1 MDKRYKLWF
10 GIISAVLIS
19 YAAVIWYQSFQTLAV
34 HGDAYRAKIGRLG
47 NGLKT
52 IAPVRGFIFAEG
64 GELLAGSLPEYDVY
78 LDFKSTTKPDAQ
90 NKVNIPLDT
99 VLAYFG
105 PNGEGS
111 KALANAYS
119 INPEK
124 NTKSA
129 AQRGEE
135 VLKAYNQRKGHYLIL
150 RALPYMDYQRLRKQP
165 YFNKIRYRNG
175 LQREERAHRYRPY
188 GDRRMAAAS
197 IGTVYT
203 KNGKDSTQ
211 LAGHGQR
218 GIEKGYDKELAGI
231 PGKGIEQKVRKRMT
245 NITLQPAVNGSNVH
259 LTLNV
264 EMQEILDYELAKR
277 IVELNAA
284 EGWAAFLEVKTGKIK
299 AISNMKRIGD
309 RCVEDYNH
317 LFEDLVDPGS
327 TFKTVSYMILLE
339 NGKITPDTLIDTGN
353 YDNNYP
359 VPWDYHGQK
368 IRDDHAIGKQ
378 TADECI
384 VQSSNIGVAKMT
396 VGAYEHDKQAYL
408 DAIDKIGFLDDHAL
422 TDSDRAIIK
431 RDGYVTCEALRR
443 EFPGIRSAR
452 HRQLTSRSWSKVSLG
467 QVSYGYETQ
476 IPGIF
481 MLQFYNAI
489 ANNGKLVR
497 PYLVDYVEKDGQVT
511 YRQEPTVIN
520 PKICSEKTLMAVR
533 HALEGVVEH
542 GTAAGRPKGHPKG
555 FLEGVKTSK
564 VKIAGKTGTAQR
576 FNQATKSFSGAGH
589 NVSFVGYFPADEP
602 EYCGIV
608 VINSYGSGISR
619 AGGGFMA
626 GPVFKHFAEQVYARN
641 CVRKLKE
648 LPADTLHPATPRIKK
663 GPIAETQT
671 VLDKLGIKADST
683 GFKSVEFSEAMAGKV
698 PNVTGMGASDALL
711 MLESA
716 GFRQVSIHGFGK
728 VVSQQ
733 PAAGTNATAS
743 QSITLQLK

>member
-1 MDKRYKLWF
+1 MEKNYKLYF
-10 GIISAVLIS
+10 SIIAALLLLYASA
-19 YAAVIWYQSFQTLAV
+19 IWYQSFQTLVV
-34 HGDAYRAKIGRLG
+34 HGSDYRNKMSRLG

-52 IAPVRGFIFAEG
+52 IPPVRGFIFAEN

-78 LDFKSTTKPDAQ
+78 LDFRSTTRPDPQ
-90 NKVNIPLDT
+90 GRMNIPLDT
-99 VLAYFG
+99 ILNYFSPG
-105 PNGEGS
+105 GAGS
-111 KALANAYS
+111 IALANAFS
-119 INPEK
+119 DPAK

-129 AQRGEE
+129 NERGEE
-135 VLKAYNQRKGHYLIL
+135 ILKAYNQRKGHYLIL
-150 RALPYMDYQRLRKQP
+150 RALPYMDYKRLRKQP
-165 YFNKIRYRNG
+165 YFNKLRYKNG
-175 LQREERAHRYRPY
+175 ISIEERAHRYRPY

-218 GIEKGYDKELAGI
+218 GVERGYDKELSGI
-231 PGKGIEQKVRKRMT
+231 PGLGIEQKVRKRMT
-245 NITLQPAVNGSNVH
+245 NITLQPAENGSNVH

-309 RCVEDYNH
+309 HCVEDYNH

-353 YDNNYP
+353 YDNDHP
-359 VPWDYHGQK
+359 TPWDYHGQK

-396 VGAYEHDKQAYL
+396 TAAYEHDKQAYL

-431 RDGYVTCEALRR
+431 RNGYVPCEGLKR

-452 HRQLTSRSWSKVSLG
+452 HRQLGSRTWSKVSLG

-497 PYLVDYVEKDGQVT
+497 PYIVDYVEKDGKVS

-520 PKICSEKTLMAVR
+520 KKICSDKTLAAVR

-542 GTAAGRPKGHPKG
+542 GTAAGRPKGHPRG
-555 FLEGVKTSK
+555 YVEAVKSSK

-576 FNQATKSFSGAGH
+576 YNQATKSFSGAGH

-608 VINSYGSGISR
+608 VINSFGSGISR

-626 GPVFKHFAEQVYARN
+626 GPVFKHFAEQVYARKLA
-641 CVRKLKE
+641 RKLKD
-648 LPADTLHPATPRIKK
+648 LPIDSIKHEPSVK
-663 GPIAETQT
+663 RGLTIPTQQAIDRLQIR
-671 VLDKLGIKADST
+671 VDSLAQ
-683 GFKSVEFSEAMAGKV
+683 GHVNLEDVVRGQV
-698 PNVTGMGASDALL
+698 PNVVGMGANDAL
-711 MLESA
+711 MVLESA
-716 GFRQVSIHGFGK
+716 GFKNVVINGFGK
-728 VVSQQ
+728 VTGQSPAAKSHIPASQQ
-733 PAAGTNATAS
+733 
-743 QSITLQLK
+743 ITLNLR